1 MTPTYR
7 VSFLPEATAALRE
20 AASYIAEQ
28 DGRDRAAEWLRGMY
42 ESIERLE
49 DMPGTFAQVQVR
61 AGRVIRSKLAME
73 RYRVY
78 FVIDEPGR
86 TVYVIDVVHTA
97 RETKLATYRD
107 DLKGSPGKPLTRPD
121 DTERGGLSGVRTA
134 EWWWA
139 PPCGDPSEGD
149 SASCADV

>member
-1 MTPTYR
+1 M
-7 VSFLPEATAALRE
+7 
-20 AASYIAEQ
+20 
-28 DGRDRAAEWLRGMY
+28 
-42 ESIERLE
+42 
-49 DMPGTFAQVQVR
+49 QVR

-107 DLKGSPGKPLTRPD
+107 D
-121 DTERGGLSGVRTA
+121 
-134 EWWWA
+134 
-139 PPCGDPSEGD
+139 
-149 SASCADV
+149 

>member
-1 MTPTYR
+1 
-7 VSFLPEATAALRE
+7 
-20 AASYIAEQ
+20 
-28 DGRDRAAEWLRGMY
+28 MY

-49 DMPGTFAQVQVR
+49 VMPGTFAQVQVR

-86 TVYVIDVVHTA
+86 AVYVIDVVHTA

-107 DLKGSPGKPLTRPD
+107 D
-121 DTERGGLSGVRTA
+121 
-134 EWWWA
+134 
-139 PPCGDPSEGD
+139 
-149 SASCADV
+149 